1 MGVLDVFASVGLRV
15 RGSFKRAAAPL
26 SRRLAPAGSDEDLFD
41 DEFQRKLD
49 YLAVVSR
56 RVFSGAMRA
65 ERRTKKTGSGVEFA
79 DHRDYA
85 AGDDFRY
92 LDWHAYQ
99 RFDRL
104 LIRLYEE
111 EEDLS
116 IYFIVDNSSSMAFG
130 NGEKLRHAKRLCA
143 ALAYVG
149 LANLDRIAIVTATDE
164 ISGRMQSTRGKA
176 RIFRIFKFLRGVSAA
191 GPTDLGTAMRTFVAQ
206 HKRRGLAVLISDL
219 YDPAG
224 VERGINVL
232 RYNKFEPFVL
242 HIVDPSEGKPDL
254 KGDVRVFDCETGEE
268 REVTVTAKVLE
279 RYGQAYEEYLEGAR
293 RFCTS
298 RQVSYFRADIT
309 IPFDELIL
317 RVFRRGGFLR

>member
-1 MGVLDVFASVGLRV
+1 MGVLDL
-15 RGSFKRAAAPL
+15 FKRAAAPI
-26 SRRLAPAGSDEDLFD
+26 SRRLGPGGDGEDLFD

-49 YLAVVSR
+49 YLAMVSR

-92 LDWHAYQ
+92 LDWHAYE

-130 NGEKLRHAKRLCA
+130 DGEKLRPAKRLCA

-149 LANLDRIAIVTATDE
+149 LANLDRIAIVSATDE
-164 ISGRMQSTRGKA
+164 ISGRMQPTRGKA
-176 RIFRIFKFLRGVSAA
+176 RIFRIFRFLRDVKAA
-191 GPTDLGTAMRTFVAQ
+191 GPPDLGDAMKTFVAQ

-224 VERGINVL
+224 FERGINVL

-242 HIVDPSEGKPDL
+242 HVVDPREGKPDL
-254 KGDVRVFDCETGEE
+254 KGDVRVYDCESGEE

-279 RYGQAYEEYLEGAR
+279 RYGKAYEEYLEEVR

-298 RQVSYFRADIT
+298 RQVSYFRADVT
-309 IPFDELIL
+309 VPFDELIL

>member
-1 MGVLDVFASVGLRV
+1 FPRTVED
-15 RGSFKRAAAPL
+15 
-26 SRRLAPAGSDEDLFD
+26 DLFD

-49 YLAVVSR
+49 YLAIVSR

-85 AGDDFRY
+85 PGDDFRY

-116 IYFIVDNSSSMAFG
+116 IYFILDTSTSMGFG
-130 NGEKLRHAKRLCA
+130 DGEKLKQGKRLAA

-164 ISGRMQSTRGKA
+164 ISGRMPTTRGKA
-176 RIFRIFKFLRGVSAA
+176 RIFRIFRFLKDV
-191 GPTDLGTAMRTFVAQ
+191 
-206 HKRRGLAVLISDL
+206 K
-219 YDPAG
+219 
-224 VERGINVL
+224 
-232 RYNKFEPFVL
+232 
-242 HIVDPSEGKPDL
+242 SE
-254 KGDVRVFDCETGEE
+254 
-268 REVTVTAKVLE
+268 
-279 RYGQAYEEYLEGAR
+279 
-293 RFCTS
+293 
-298 RQVSYFRADIT
+298 
-309 IPFDELIL
+309 
-317 RVFRRGGFLR
+317 

>member
-1 MGVLDVFASVGLRV
+1 MGVLDIFRKAS
-15 RGSFKRAAAPL
+15 SPL
-26 SRRLAPAGSDEDLFD
+26 SKRFISLRPEEDLFD
-41 DEFQRKLD
+41 DEFQRKLE
-49 YLAVVSR
+49 YLAMVSK

-85 AGDDFRY
+85 PGDDFRY
-92 LDWHAYQ
+92 LDWSVYQ

-116 IYFIVDNSSSMAFG
+116 IYFIVDTSSSMGFG
-130 NGEKLRHAKRLCA
+130 DAEKLRQAKRLCA

-149 LANLDRIAIVTATDE
+149 LANLDRIAIVTATDA
-164 ISGRMQSTRGKA
+164 ISGRMPSTRGKA
-176 RIFRIFKFLRGVSAA
+176 RIFRIFRFLRDVEAA
-191 GPTDLGTAMRTFVAQ
+191 GATDLGDAMKTFAAQ
-206 HKRRGLAVLISDL
+206 HKRRGLAVLLSDL

-224 VERGINVL
+224 FERGINVL
-232 RYNKFEPFVL
+232 RYAKFEPFVI
-242 HIVDPSEGKPDL
+242 HIVDPSEARPDL
-254 KGDVRVFDCETGEE
+254 KGDVRVYDCETGEE

-279 RYGQAYEEYLEGAR
+279 RYGKAYEEYLDEVR

-298 RQVSYFRADIT
+298 RQVSYFRADVNV
-309 IPFDELIL
+309 P
-317 RVFRRGGFLR
+317 

>member
-1 MGVLDVFASVGLRV
+1 MGLFDA
-15 RGSFKRAAAPL
+15 FKRAAAPL
-26 SRRLAPAGSDEDLFD
+26 RRLSALSAGAPDEELFD

-49 YLAVVSR
+49 YLAMVSR

-85 AGDDFRY
+85 PGDDFRY
-92 LDWHAYQ
+92 LDWAAYQ

-116 IYFIVDNSSSMAFG
+116 IYFILDTSASMAFG
-130 NGEKLRHAKRLCA
+130 DGAKLRHAKRLCA

-176 RIFRIFKFLRGVSAA
+176 RIFRIFRFLGQARKGGA
-191 GPTDLGTAMRTFVAQ
+191 TDLGEAMKTFVAQ
-206 HKRRGLAVLISDL
+206 HKRRGLAVILSDL
-219 YDPAG
+219 YDPVG
-224 VERGINVL
+224 FERGINVL
-232 RYNKFEPFVL
+232 RYNRFEPFVL
-242 HIVDPSEGKPDL
+242 HIVDPREARPAL
-254 KGDVRVFDCETGEE
+254 RGDVRVYDCETGDE
-268 REVTVTAKVLE
+268 REVTVTAKVLD
-279 RYGQAYEEYLEGAR
+279 RYAEAYDQYLDEIR

-298 RQVSYFRADIT
+298 RQVSYFRADVSV
-309 IPFDELIL
+309 PFDELIL